1 MIQKIFNF
9 FSSEAHLTATSH
21 FTERDSS
28 RIAGK
33 RWKLRP
39 YSAARDVSRTLKLFW
54 CLFKFLRVCSNINKV
69 RAYAAV
75 NFNSK
80 DFKRSA
86 LRDVVSWATSLTANK
101 YSNSL
106 FYVYRPILIG
116 SEFMTELGLISELF
130 IPNLLFLMCTRG
142 SLFIDHDLNIWKSV
156 DSKAKDIFVA
166 KTSNQNQ
173 KLARRSPIRIFFV
186 KC

>member
-21 FTERDSS
+21 FAERDSS

-33 RWKLRP
+33 CWKLRP
-39 YSAARDVSRTLKLFW
+39 YSATRDMSRTMKLFR
-54 CLFKFLRVCSNINKV
+54 CLFKFLRACSNINKV

-75 NFNSK
+75 NFNSR

-86 LRDVVSWATSLTANK
+86 LRDAVSWATSLTANK
-101 YSNSL
+101 YSNRL
-106 FYVYRPILIG
+106 FYVYRQLWLDRNLWQSWVWFRG
-116 SEFMTELGLISELF
+116 LF

-142 SLFIDHDLNIWKSV
+142 SVFNDHDLNIWKSV
-156 DSKAKDIFVA
+156 DLKANDIFVS
-166 KTSNQNQ
+166 KD
-173 KLARRSPIRIFFV
+173 
-186 KC
+186 